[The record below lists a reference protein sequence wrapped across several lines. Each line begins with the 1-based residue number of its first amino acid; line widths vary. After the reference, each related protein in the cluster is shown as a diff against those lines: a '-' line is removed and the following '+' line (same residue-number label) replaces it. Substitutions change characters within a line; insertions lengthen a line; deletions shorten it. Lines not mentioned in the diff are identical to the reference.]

1 MATKLLP
8 KQLTI
13 KRVISLN
20 DYDYLQENLDT
31 INARIARACQ
41 RVGRKPADITLVA
54 VTKTI
59 DTDIVN
65 RSIELGINHIGENK
79 PQEIVRKYALI
90 DQVVDWHMIGH
101 LQSNKVKAIIDKV
114 KLIHSVDRLS
124 VVNEIEKRA
133 SQNNRIV
140 DILIQVNIGD
150 ETQKSGVE
158 VAGVKALLEHIE
170 TCQHIR
176 VLGLMCIAP
185 YFYDA
190 EQVRPYF
197 KQMKK
202 IFEEVKTIPLQR
214 SKIEILSMGMTH
226 DFEVA
231 IEEGATMI
239 RVGTGLYGA
248 RNY

>member
-1 MATKLLP
+1 MTNDSYLQDNIK
-8 KQLTI
+8 TI
-13 KRVISLN
+13 KS
-20 DYDYLQENLDT
+20 
-31 INARIARACQ
+31 RIERACHK
-41 RVGRKPADITLVA
+41 VGRNPADITLVA

-65 RSIELGINHIGENK
+65 RSIAFGISHIGENK
-79 PQEIVRKYALI
+79 PQEIVRKYPLI
-90 DQVVDWHMIGH
+90 EKDVDWHMIGH
-101 LQSNKVKAIIDKV
+101 LQSNKVKMVIDKV

-133 SQNNRIV
+133 ASLDKVI
-140 DILIQVNIGD
+140 DILIQVNIG
-150 ETQKSGVE
+150 EESQKSGVAAAE
-158 VAGVKALLEHIE
+158 VKALLEKVE
-170 TCQHIR
+170 QCQHIR
-176 VLGLMCIAP
+176 VLGLMCLAP

-197 KQMKK
+197 KKMKE
-202 IFEEVKTIPLQR
+202 IFDEIKAMPLQR
-214 SKIEILSMGMTH
+214 GKIEILSMGMTN

-248 RNY
+248 RDY